1 MEQRNDRPYRPMTK
15 VQICTPVNITMPAP
29 QSRKR
34 TKNIFTAEFELNKR
48 RIAKGNKF
56 IQVLKN
62 VKNSQF
68 IVKGPV
74 TKAKSYLLP
83 PASLQESKKISNEE
97 EFLDYVNGLFGI
109 NSTSYL
115 YFHK

>member
-1 MEQRNDRPYRPMTK
+1 MEQKNVKPYRPMTK

-29 QSRKR
+29 QSRER

-83 PASLQESKKISNEE
+83 LHQCKNQRKLATKKN
-97 EFLDYVNGLFGI
+97 F
-109 NSTSYL
+109 
-115 YFHK
+115 